1 MKNLKKLTSLL
12 LVLVMVFAMSLSV
25 SAHTITMSNVEE
37 GKKAHTYAVYQIF
50 TGTITEVEGKTVLT
64 ELKWGKNGK
73 EEEGTAV
80 ADAVIEEL
88 EAATGTDTQ
97 KLAVITKY
105 ANLTADNK
113 YNTVAS
119 GATLTDVPA
128 GYYLIK
134 DIDGAFDGKD
144 DSYTKYIVKVVKDI
158 TVTPKSA
165 EPTVDKQVYDNN
177 DGVQVGDNNGWGET
191 ADHMIN
197 KTFQFKL
204 TATLAA
210 DVDYAQYPEYKV
222 IFTDTMSK
230 GITYES
236 IDSIEVDG
244 IPVQLGED
252 IRTTAVE
259 GLKTEGNQ
267 ESVTW
272 TITFDDLKKIDG
284 VNLVD
289 GAVIEVIY
297 NAHLNDE
304 ALVNNESG
312 TTTNKNGVY
321 LQYSNNPN
329 ASGEEDVEEL
339 GKTSTDYV
347 WVFTYDVENTKY
359 SDKVDPA
366 NILAGAG
373 FTLYDGETAI
383 QLYEKD
389 GEFFV
394 YDADNAPAG
403 VEVLTEITSQK
414 DGTFNINGLDAGTY
428 TLKETTVPT
437 GYNKC
442 EDITIVISATHS
454 EDEDA
459 NSATTTLTKATKGMH
474 NDIVN
479 KNGTTLPET
488 GGIGTTMFYVIGAI
502 LVVGAAVVM
511 ITKKRMSR

>member
-12 LVLVMVFAMSLSV
+12 LTLVMVLAMPLSV
-25 SAHTITMSNVEE
+25 SAHTITMSPVEE
-37 GKKAHTYAVYQIF
+37 GKTVHTYEVYQIF
-50 TGTITEVEGKTVLT
+50 TGTITEVEGKTILT
-64 ELKWGKNGK
+64 ELKWGKNGTEK
-73 EEEGTAV
+73 EGTAV

-134 DIDGAFDGKD
+134 DVDGAFANKD
-144 DSYTKYIVKVVKDI
+144 DSYTKYIVQVVKDI

-165 EPTVDKQVYDNN
+165 EPTVDKQVYDND
-177 DGVQVGDNNGWGET
+177 DGVQDGDNNDWGET
-191 ADHMIN
+191 ADHAIN
-197 KTFQFKL
+197 ETFQFKL
-204 TATLAA
+204 TANLAA
-210 DVDYAQYPEYKV
+210 DVDYARYPKYKV

-230 GITYES
+230 GITFEK
-236 IDSIEVDG
+236 IDSIKVDG
-244 IPVQLGED
+244 VSVELGTNGVS
-252 IRTTAVE
+252 TTAVAGTKGE
-259 GLKTEGNQ
+259 A
-267 ESVTW
+267 TW
-272 TITFDDLKKIDG
+272 TITFDDLKTIKD

-297 NAHLNDE
+297 SAHLNDE
-304 ALVNNESG
+304 ALVNHESG
-312 TTTNKNGVY
+312 NTTNKNGVN
-321 LQYSNNPN
+321 LKYSNNPN
-329 ASGEEDVEEL
+329 AGGENEL
-339 GKTSTDYV
+339 GQTPDDYV

-359 SDKVDPA
+359 SDKVNLA

-488 GGIGTTMFYVIGAI
+488 GGIGTKMFYVIGAI

>member
-12 LVLVMVFAMSLSV
+12 LTLVMVLAMPLSV
-25 SAHTITMSNVEE
+25 SAHTITMSPVEE
-37 GKKAHTYAVYQIF
+37 GKTVHTYEVYQIF
-50 TGTITEVEGKTVLT
+50 TGTITEVEGKTILT
-64 ELKWGKNGK
+64 ELKWGKNGTEK
-73 EEEGTAV
+73 EGTAV

-134 DIDGAFDGKD
+134 DVDGAFANKD
-144 DSYTKYIVKVVKDI
+144 DSYTKYIVQVVKDI

-165 EPTVDKQVYDNN
+165 EPTVDKQVYDND
-177 DGVQVGDNNGWGET
+177 DGVQDGDNNDWGET
-191 ADHMIN
+191 ADHAIN
-197 KTFQFKL
+197 ETFQFKL
-204 TATLAA
+204 TANLAA
-210 DVDYAQYPEYKV
+210 DVDYARYPKYKV

-230 GITYES
+230 GITFEK
-236 IDSIEVDG
+236 IDSIKVDG
-244 IPVQLGED
+244 VSVELGTNGVS
-252 IRTTAVE
+252 TTAVAGTKGE
-259 GLKTEGNQ
+259 A
-267 ESVTW
+267 TW
-272 TITFDDLKKIDG
+272 TITFDDLKTIKD

-297 NAHLNDE
+297 SAHLNDE
-304 ALVNNESG
+304 ALVNHESG
-312 TTTNKNGVY
+312 NTTNKNGVN
-321 LQYSNNPN
+321 LKYSNNPN
-329 ASGEEDVEEL
+329 AGGENEL
-339 GKTSTDYV
+339 GQTPDDYV

-359 SDKVDPA
+359 SDKVNPA

-383 QLYEKD
+383 QLYKKD

-394 YDADNAPAG
+394 YDADNAPEG
-403 VEVLTEITSQK
+403 VEVLTEITSQT

-428 TLKETTVPT
+428 TLKETKVPA

-459 NSATTTLTKATKGMH
+459 NSATTTLTEATKGMH

-511 ITKKRMSR
+511 ITRKRMSR

>member
-1 MKNLKKLTSLL
+1 M
-12 LVLVMVFAMSLSV
+12 F
-25 SAHTITMSNVEE
+25 
-37 GKKAHTYAVYQIF
+37 
-50 TGTITEVEGKTVLT
+50 
-64 ELKWGKNGK
+64 
-73 EEEGTAV
+73 
-80 ADAVIEEL
+80 
-88 EAATGTDTQ
+88 
-97 KLAVITKY
+97 
-105 ANLTADNK
+105 
-113 YNTVAS
+113 
-119 GATLTDVPA
+119 
-128 GYYLIK
+128 
-134 DIDGAFDGKD
+134 
-144 DSYTKYIVKVVKDI
+144 VKVVKDI

-204 TATLAA
+204 TATLAT